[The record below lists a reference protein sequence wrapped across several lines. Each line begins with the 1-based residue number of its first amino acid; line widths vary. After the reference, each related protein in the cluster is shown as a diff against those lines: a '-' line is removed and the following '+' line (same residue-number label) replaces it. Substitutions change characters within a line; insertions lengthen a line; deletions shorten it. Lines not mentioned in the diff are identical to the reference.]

1 MTNHVVRLYAF
12 AGALLVLF
20 LTWAAIAARPWA
32 AHVPAKADPRWAALA
47 AREQKLRHESI
58 VVQRVVAKRW
68 RVYRVQLAARQ
79 RAISAA
85 AQRHRQQLAAA
96 APSYAA
102 PAAGYSTPSV
112 RVVTLPPV
120 TVTRTS

>member
-32 AHVPAKADPRWAALA
+32 AHAPAKADPRWAALA
-47 AREQKLRHESI
+47 AREHKLRHESI

-68 RVYRVQLAARQ
+68 HVYRVQLAARQ

-96 APSYAA
+96 SSYAA
-102 PAAGYSTPSV
+102 PSAGYSAPSV

>member
-12 AGALLVLF
+12 AGALLILF
-20 LTWAAIAARPWA
+20 LVWAAIAARPWA
-32 AHVPAKADPRWAALA
+32 AHAPAKADPRWAALT
-47 AREQKLRHESI
+47 AREQKVRHESL

-68 RVYRVQLAARQ
+68 RVYRVQLASRQ

-85 AQRHRQQLAAA
+85 AQLHRQQLASAQSSA
-96 APSYAA
+96 APS
-102 PAAGYSTPSV
+102 AGSAPSV
-112 RVVTLPPV
+112 RVVTLPPL